1 MLSPSQEGSMMHNDR
16 NSLRRKLQAIE
27 QGLRE
32 VTAQL
37 DHLTD
42 EQVNRMGEEVDR
54 LAFRYAKVLN
64 LHLQD
69 M

>member
-1 MLSPSQEGSMMHNDR
+1 MHNDR

-27 QGLRE
+27 QGLRG

-42 EQVNRMGEEVDR
+42 EQVNRMEEEVDR